1 MEKIFIF
8 DTTLRDG
15 EQAPGA
21 SLNSKEKLDIALQLE
36 RLGVDVIEAGFPI
49 ASPDDFKGVKLVASN
64 VKNSFVCA
72 LARCIKKDIE
82 TAWDA
87 IKKAKKPRLHI
98 FLATSKI
105 HLKYKFKKPEEEILE
120 LAKSATR
127 FSRNLCDNIEFSP
140 EDATRSQKSFLY
152 KVIQTAIEEGAN
164 VINIP
169 DTVGYSYPAEIYD
182 LIKDILNNVPNI
194 NKAILSIHCHDDLGM
209 AVANSLSAVLAGVRQ
224 VHCTINGIGER
235 AGNASL
241 EEFVMALKVRKD
253 AFNFYTDIN
262 TKEIYK
268 TSKLVSNLTGF
279 LVAQNKA
286 IVGINAFRHESGIH
300 QDAILKKRITYEIMN
315 PKDVG
320 IKRSELVLGKHS
332 GRHAFKEKLKNLGF
346 NFSEKKIEVIFKK
359 FKELADK
366 KKQIFDDDILMLIEE
381 ETKNVKKT
389 YQLVSVR
396 VNTGT
401 DITPQANIKMKFKD
415 KIYEATSTGD
425 GPVDACYKAI
435 DKITKI
441 PAKLVSYS
449 LEAITKGKD
458 AQGLAR
464 VEVIVKNRNIIGKGA
479 STDILEASVKAYLD
493 ALNKI

>member
-49 ASPDDFKGVKLVASN
+49 ASPDDFKAVKLVASN
-64 VKNSFVCA
+64 IKNPFVCA

-87 IKKAKKPRLHI
+87 IKKAKRPRLHI

-105 HLKYKFKKPEEEILE
+105 HLKYKFKKPEDEILE
-120 LAKSATR
+120 LAKFATR
-127 FSRNLCDNIEFSP
+127 FSRRLCDNIEFSP
-140 EDATRSQKSFLY
+140 EDATRSEKSFLY
-152 KVIQTAIEEGAN
+152 RVIETVIDEGATI
-164 VINIP
+164 INIP
-169 DTVGYSYPAEIYD
+169 DTVGYSYPAEIYN

-194 NKAILSIHCHDDLGM
+194 NKAVLSIHCHDDLGM
-209 AVANSLSAVLAGVRQ
+209 AVANSLSGILAGIRQ

-241 EEFVMALKVRKD
+241 EEIVMALKVRKD

-268 TSKLVSNLTGF
+268 TSKLVSKLTGF

-286 IVGINAFRHESGIH
+286 IVGANAFRHESGIH

-315 PKDVG
+315 PRDIG

-332 GRHAFKEKLKNLGF
+332 GRHAFREKLKELGF
-346 NFSEKKIEVIFKK
+346 NLSEKKIEFIFKK

-381 ETKNVKKT
+381 ETKKEKKT

-401 DITPQANIKMKFKD
+401 DITPQANIKIRYKN

-435 DKITKI
+435 DRITKI
-441 PAKLVSYS
+441 PTKLISYN

-464 VEVIVKNRNIIGKGA
+464 VEISVKGRNLLGKGA